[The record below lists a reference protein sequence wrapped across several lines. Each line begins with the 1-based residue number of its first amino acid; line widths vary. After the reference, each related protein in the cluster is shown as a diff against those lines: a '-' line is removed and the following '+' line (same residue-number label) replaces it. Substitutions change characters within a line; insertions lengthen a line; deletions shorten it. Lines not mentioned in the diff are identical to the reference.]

1 MAQFFIHRP
10 VFAWVLSIVIML
22 AGAMSIF
29 TLPLE
34 QYPDIAPPRVSINT
48 LYTGASAE
56 TVADSVTQV
65 IEQQLKG
72 IDNVLYM
79 SSTSDSAG
87 RSRTQLTFA
96 PGTDIDVAQVQ
107 VQNKL
112 QAAMNR
118 LPESVKSRGVFV
130 NKGGQ
135 DNLMTFVFTSPDP
148 SVTQVAIGDYINS
161 NVVDVISRIDGV
173 GDVNV
178 FGTNY
183 AMRIWMDPAKMEQFA
198 LMPSDVISALNSQN
212 AQVSAGQL
220 GALPAVKDQMLNATI
235 TARTKLKTPEEFRNI
250 VLKSATDGS
259 VVTVGDIGR
268 VELDADNLTVKSR
281 LNNQPGAGLG
291 IVLADGA
298 NAMAVATAI
307 NAKMAE
313 LAPFFPDGIT
323 GVISSDSTPYVK
335 ASIKEVAITLFEA
348 LLLVVI
354 VMYVFLQNLRATL
367 IPAIAVPVVL
377 LGTFGVL
384 SVMGYSINMLTMF
397 AMVLSIG
404 LLVDDAIVVVEN
416 VERVMHQEHLPAKEA
431 TIKSMK
437 EITPALVGIG
447 LTLAA
452 VFIPMAFFSGSV
464 GVIYRQFSVAIVSAM
479 AFSVLVALTLTPALC
494 ATILKPTEHNY
505 GEPRKGWLGHVDRFF
520 RGFNTGF
527 DRNATRYQGTV
538 RRLLQRAKRML
549 LIYVLIIGGVVLLFQ
564 KLPTSF
570 LPVEDQGFITASVT
584 LPAGSSDA
592 QLDVV
597 LQDITRYFQAQP
609 DVLRVNSLAGN
620 SGNQSSGNIFVRL
633 KPWDERPNPEQS
645 AEAISRKATK
655 ELARIRQARIFVS
668 MPPAV
673 RGLGSDAGVNF
684 MLKDI
689 NGLGNDALRAA
700 KDKVIELANQR
711 PELVNMRTT
720 DFDVTSELKVV
731 IDDRKAAALGV
742 ATNDIN
748 SVLSS
753 AIGGSYVNDF
763 VHNGRVKRVY
773 VQGDAPYRMLPQDI
787 GQWAVRNRSG
797 EMVPMSSFT
806 STTWTSSAPQLMRY
820 NGAPAMEMLALTAPG
835 VSSGAAMRAVEKIMK
850 EMPLG
855 IGYEWTGASLQE
867 RQSGAQA
874 PLLYAISILFVF
886 LCLAALYESWSVPF
900 SVILAVPLG
909 VVGALLATYTRGMSN
924 DVYFQVGLLTT
935 VGLASKNAILIV
947 EFAVQLQDQ
956 GRSVFEAVVEAVR
969 RRLRPILMTS
979 LAFGFGV
986 LPLALGTGPGAASRQ
1001 AIGTAV
1007 LGGTVLSTMLG
1018 LFFVPVFF
1026 LLVRSWVN
1034 RRQKAPEDVPLATPP
1049 AASPTAPLATP
1060 PAATAAQLAVQG
1072 EA

>member
-1 MAQFFIHRP
+1 MAYFFIHRP

-34 QYPDIAPPRVSINT
+34 QYPDIAPPRVSINAT
-48 LYTGASAE
+48 YTGASAE

-112 QAAMNR
+112 QTAMNR
-118 LPESVKSRGVFV
+118 LPEAVKSRGVFV

-148 SVTQVAIGDYINS
+148 SVTQVAIGDYISS

-178 FGTNY
+178 FGTSY
-183 AMRIWMDPAKMEQFA
+183 AMRIWMDPGKLEQYA
-198 LMPSDVISALNSQN
+198 LMPADIISALNSQN

-235 TARTKLKTPEEFRNI
+235 TARTKLKTVDEFRGI
-250 VLKSATDGS
+250 VLKAGVDGS
-259 VVTVGDIGR
+259 LVTVGDVAR
-268 VELDADNLTVKSR
+268 VQLDADNLTVKSR

-298 NAMAVATAI
+298 NAMAVATAV

-323 GVISSDSTPYVK
+323 GVISSDSTPYVR
-335 ASIKEVAITLFEA
+335 ASIKEVAITLAEA
-348 LLLVVI
+348 MLLVVI
-354 VMYVFLQNLRATL
+354 VMFVFLQNLRATL

-384 SVMGYSINMLTMF
+384 SALGYSINMLTMF
-397 AMVLSIG
+397 AMVLAIG

-416 VERVMHQEHLPAKEA
+416 VERVMHQEGLPAKEA
-431 TIKSMK
+431 TIKSMA

-447 LTLAA
+447 LTLSA

-464 GVIYRQFSVAIVSAM
+464 GVIYRQFSIAIVSAM

-494 ATILKPTEHNY
+494 ATILKPTEHLHE
-505 GEPRKGWLGHVDRFF
+505 GAPARAGFLGWIDRFF
-520 RGFNTGF
+520 RWFNAGF
-527 DRNATRYQGTV
+527 DRNATRYQGIV
-538 RRLLQRAKRML
+538 RQLLLRGKRVML
-549 LIYVLIIGGVVLLFQ
+549 VFLLLIGGVVLLFQ

-570 LPVEDQGFITASVT
+570 LPIEDQGFITASVT

-592 QLDVV
+592 QLETV
-597 LQDITRYFQAQP
+597 LQDITRYFNAQP

-620 SGNQSSGNIFVRL
+620 SGNQSAGTIFVRL
-633 KPWDERPNPEQS
+633 KPWDDRPEASQS
-645 AEAISRKATK
+645 AEAIARKATRD
-655 ELARIRQARIFVS
+655 LSRIRAARIFVS

-689 NGLGNDALRAA
+689 NGLGNEALRVA
-700 KDKVIELANQR
+700 KDRVVELANQR
-711 PELVNMRTT
+711 PELANMRTT

-753 AIGGSYVNDF
+753 AVGGSYVNDF

-773 VQGDAPYRMLPQDI
+773 VQGDAPFRMLPQDI
-787 GQWAVRNRSG
+787 GQWTVRNRTG
-797 EMVPMSSFT
+797 DMVPLSAFT
-806 STTWTSSAPQLMRY
+806 STAWTSSAPQLLRY
-820 NGAPAMEMLALTAPG
+820 NGSPSMEMIANTAPG
-835 VSSGAAMRAVEKIMK
+835 VSSGAAMRAVEEIMAQ
-850 EMPLG
+850 MPVG

-909 VVGALLATYTRGMSN
+909 IVGALLATYLRGMSN

-947 EFAVQLQDQ
+947 EFAVQLLDQ
-956 GRSVFEAVVEAVR
+956 GKSLMDATLEAVR

-1007 LGGTVLSTMLG
+1007 LGGTVLSTSLG

-1026 LLVRSWVN
+1026 LLVRSWVMK
-1034 RRQKAPEDVPLATPP
+1034 RQRPKE
-1049 AASPTAPLATP
+1049 AASL
-1060 PAATAAQLAVQG
+1060 PAVPSLSHQG